1 MTHEWNKNDD
11 RLLQAV
17 ENADLEKVA
26 SLLGKKGTN
35 ATKHDSEGKTAFH
48 LAASKGYSECL
59 RLMITHGAEVTILD
73 GTGHN
78 ALHLAAKNNHVD
90 CVKRLLQVSPN
101 VQQRT
106 QIARGKT
113 LYIMQDGNT
122 PFFLAVQNGHPE
134 VCKYLLDHGADVNS
148 RDKNRRTAL
157 MLACEAG
164 SLSIAEILI
173 RKGADIHLAD
183 ALGHNALHYSM
194 LSENTGIQ
202 SLLQSK
208 MVQHADAKSPI
219 KSKQH
224 DQASKLSSE
233 RSGTPKKRKAPPPP
247 PISPI
252 QLADSSSSQA
262 TTSTPASGKSQLFA
276 LRGSKEDTSAIHSD
290 CKDGLSDSTAGAN
303 SLLDVS
309 SETEQQDLLLMLQ
322 GKVASLTLQNK
333 KLQEKLQARAFKTED
348 TDTTMDSSRSTHTE
362 FGALTN
368 RLSEGSTVEAKEI
381 STSSPILAQAREEAS
396 LNELQIKQLQE
407 SLDEVQKRLD
417 SSEAKRLH
425 LESQLQSSVLEEGP
439 LLNSSEISENGSDL
453 IIENI
458 NQEKVFLIEKYKE
471 GQEEIRKLQDRLKT
485 QMELGQS
492 DEAEQVKD
500 AKNQMINELNRQVSE
515 LSQMYKEAQ
524 AELEDCRKKSTP
536 EDLSSGYIPLEECE
550 KLMEATVSQREQ
562 AEHALLEMKTQYTKV
577 LSEMTE
583 LQNLVDTQKKN
594 SVSITEHLQV
604 VTALQTSVK
613 EMEEEI
619 NALKEQILHKE
630 SEVQRLQKELLE
642 EEAAV
647 CEAMVPRVLY
657 EELRTSS
664 ENEVNSLSSKLK
676 DLMKEKETLSAD
688 LAQLRKEISQVKG
701 EKENLQALLQAKEEE
716 IKGLLHQYHKSQEE
730 LLKMKK
736 ASESALR
743 MDEDK
748 DKKITDMS
756 KEVTKLKEAL
766 NSLSQLSYSTG
777 TPKRQSQQLEL
788 LQQQVKQLQNQLAET
803 KKQHQEIVSV
813 YRTHLLYA
821 VQGQMDEDVQKVL
834 KQILTMCKNPSQKK
848 GQFQRLRIY
857 RRLKGDAGPEQMD
870 ITDTNG
876 EDQEMWAQL
885 MAPPAAKLIEAQ
897 KRAERFA
904 EEKEVHKACK
914 ELMQCTV
921 LTRIIYG
928 NQHWRLAEALANLAH
943 GYLTLQE
950 AAERYFNE
958 SLVAY
963 KEALGMDHPQTIIA
977 LKVFSKWLGL
987 AGKRKQ
993 AYELLQESFKTQQ
1006 NPCNYFNK
1014 QAAERLYIM
1023 GCICLAEQ
1031 KISEA
1036 YQLLSKASR
1045 GTEIDQVSKTG

>member
-1 MTHEWNKNDD
+1 MKSLKAKFRKSDTHEWNKNDD

-26 SLLGKKGTN
+26 SLLGKKGAN

-90 CVKRLLQVSPN
+90 CVKRLLQSKCPAEN
-101 VQQRT
+101 T
-106 QIARGKT
+106 DSSGKT
-113 LYIMQDGNT
+113 ALHYAAASGCLQITQHLCEHKCPINIKDVDGNT
-122 PFFLAVQNGHPE
+122 PFFLTVQNGHSE

-148 RDKNRRTAL
+148 RDKNGRTAL

-164 SLSIAEILI
+164 NLSIAEILI
-173 RKGADIHLAD
+173 RKGAEINLAD

-208 MVQHADAKSPI
+208 MVQDADAKSPV

-252 QLADSSSSQA
+252 QLADHSSSQA
-262 TTSTPASGKSQLFA
+262 TTSTPASGKSQLFTQ
-276 LRGSKEDTSAIHSD
+276 RGSKEDTSAIHSD
-290 CKDGLSDSTAGAN
+290 GKDGLSESTAGAN

-309 SETEQQDLLLMLQ
+309 SETEQQDMLLMLQ

-333 KLQEKLQARAFKTED
+333 KLQEKLQARTFKTED
-348 TDTTMDSSRSTHTE
+348 TDTTMESSCSTHAE

-368 RLSEGSTVEAKEI
+368 RLSEGSTAAAEEI
-381 STSSPILAQAREEAS
+381 STSSLILAQALEEAS
-396 LNELQIKQLQE
+396 LNELKIKQLQE
-407 SLDEVQKRLD
+407 SLQEVQKRLD

-425 LESQLQSSVLEEGP
+425 LESQLQSSVLEEDP
-439 LLNSSEISENGSDL
+439 LLNSSEISENGNDL
-453 IIENI
+453 SQKLKETQLKYEEAVKEMLHVQRQMKPDLVTSESKEPDLQEVKTTCEEVELLKEKLKKAQEDDEMLKVKVKELEIKLEERERNAAGIMSVEECEEMKKSYCSVIENI
-458 NQEKVFLIEKYKE
+458 NQEKVLLIEKYKE
-471 GQEEIRKLQDRLKT
+471 GQEKIKKLQDRLKA

-492 DEAEQVKD
+492 DEAEEVKD
-500 AKNQMINELNRQVSE
+500 AKNQMIHELNRQVSE

-536 EDLSSGYIPLEECE
+536 EDLSSGYIPLEEYE

-562 AEHALLEMKTQYTKV
+562 AEHALLEMKTQYTNV
-577 LSEMTE
+577 LSEMTQ
-583 LQNLVDTQKKN
+583 LQNLVGTQKKN
-594 SVSITEHLQV
+594 SVSLTEHLQV
-604 VTALQTSVK
+604 VTALQASMK

-676 DLMKEKETLSAD
+676 DLLKEKDTLSAD
-688 LAQLRKEISQVKG
+688 LARLRKEISQVKG

-716 IKGLLHQYHKSQEE
+716 IKGLLHQYHKSQDE

-736 ASESALR
+736 ASESALK

-848 GQFQRLRIY
+848 GL
-857 RRLKGDAGPEQMD
+857 QMSN
-870 ITDTNG
+870 IT
-876 EDQEMWAQL
+876 
-885 MAPPAAKLIEAQ
+885 
-897 KRAERFA
+897 
-904 EEKEVHKACK
+904 
-914 ELMQCTV
+914 
-921 LTRIIYG
+921 
-928 NQHWRLAEALANLAH
+928 
-943 GYLTLQE
+943 
-950 AAERYFNE
+950 
-958 SLVAY
+958 
-963 KEALGMDHPQTIIA
+963 
-977 LKVFSKWLGL
+977 
-987 AGKRKQ
+987 
-993 AYELLQESFKTQQ
+993 
-1006 NPCNYFNK
+1006 
-1014 QAAERLYIM
+1014 
-1023 GCICLAEQ
+1023 
-1031 KISEA
+1031 
-1036 YQLLSKASR
+1036 
-1045 GTEIDQVSKTG
+1045 

>member
-1 MTHEWNKNDD
+1 
-11 RLLQAV
+11 
-17 ENADLEKVA
+17 
-26 SLLGKKGTN
+26 
-35 ATKHDSEGKTAFH
+35 
-48 LAASKGYSECL
+48 
-59 RLMITHGAEVTILD
+59 MITHGAEVTILD

-90 CVKRLLQVSPN
+90 CVKRLLQSKCPAEN
-101 VQQRT
+101 T
-106 QIARGKT
+106 DSSGKT
-113 LYIMQDGNT
+113 ALHYAAASGCLQITQHLCEHKCPINIKDADGNT

-164 SLSIAEILI
+164 NLSIAEILI

-183 ALGHNALHYSM
+183 ALGHNALHYST

-208 MVQHADAKSPI
+208 MVQQADAKSPI

-262 TTSTPASGKSQLFA
+262 TTSTPASEKSQLFT

-290 CKDGLSDSTAGAN
+290 CKDGLSESTAGAN

-348 TDTTMDSSRSTHTE
+348 TDTTMDSSHSTHTE

-368 RLSEGSTVEAKEI
+368 RLSEGSTVAAKEI

-453 IIENI
+453 SQKLKETQLKYEEAVKEMLHVQRQMKLGLVTSESKELDLQEAQTTCEEVELLKEKLKKAQEDDEMLKVKVKELEIKLEKKERNAASIMSVEECEEMKKSYCSVIENI

-492 DEAEQVKD
+492 DEAEEVKD

-676 DLMKEKETLSAD
+676 DLMKEKEALSAD

-701 EKENLQALLQAKEEE
+701 EKDNLQTLLQAKEEE

-736 ASESALR
+736 ASESALK

-848 GQFQRLRIY
+848 GL
-857 RRLKGDAGPEQMD
+857 QMSN
-870 ITDTNG
+870 IT
-876 EDQEMWAQL
+876 
-885 MAPPAAKLIEAQ
+885 
-897 KRAERFA
+897 
-904 EEKEVHKACK
+904 
-914 ELMQCTV
+914 
-921 LTRIIYG
+921 
-928 NQHWRLAEALANLAH
+928 
-943 GYLTLQE
+943 
-950 AAERYFNE
+950 
-958 SLVAY
+958 
-963 KEALGMDHPQTIIA
+963 
-977 LKVFSKWLGL
+977 
-987 AGKRKQ
+987 
-993 AYELLQESFKTQQ
+993 
-1006 NPCNYFNK
+1006 
-1014 QAAERLYIM
+1014 
-1023 GCICLAEQ
+1023 
-1031 KISEA
+1031 
-1036 YQLLSKASR
+1036 
-1045 GTEIDQVSKTG
+1045 

>member
-1 MTHEWNKNDD
+1 MKSLKAKFRKSDTHEWNKNDD

-26 SLLGKKGTN
+26 SLLGKKGAN

-90 CVKRLLQVSPN
+90 CVKRLLQSKCPAEN
-101 VQQRT
+101 T
-106 QIARGKT
+106 DSSGKT
-113 LYIMQDGNT
+113 ALHYAAASGCLQITQHLCEHKCPINIKDVDGNT
-122 PFFLAVQNGHPE
+122 PFFLTVQNGHSE

-148 RDKNRRTAL
+148 RDKNGRTAL

-164 SLSIAEILI
+164 NLSIAEILI
-173 RKGADIHLAD
+173 RKGAEINLAD

-208 MVQHADAKSPI
+208 MVQDADTKSPV

-252 QLADSSSSQA
+252 QLADRSSSQA
-262 TTSTPASGKSQLFA
+262 TTSTPASGKSQLFTQ
-276 LRGSKEDTSAIHSD
+276 RGSKEDTSAIHSD
-290 CKDGLSDSTAGAN
+290 GKDGLSESTAGAN

-309 SETEQQDLLLMLQ
+309 SETEQQDMLLMLQ

-333 KLQEKLQARAFKTED
+333 KLQEKLQARTFKTED
-348 TDTTMDSSRSTHTE
+348 TDTTMESSCSTHAE

-368 RLSEGSTVEAKEI
+368 RLSEGSTAAAEEI
-381 STSSPILAQAREEAS
+381 STSSLILAQAREEAS
-396 LNELQIKQLQE
+396 LNELKIKQLQE
-407 SLDEVQKRLD
+407 SLEEVQKRLD

-439 LLNSSEISENGSDL
+439 LLNSSEISENGTNLSQKLKETQLKYEEAVKEMLHVQRQMKLDL
-453 IIENI
+453 VTSESKEPDPQEVKTTCEEVELLKEKLKKAQEDDEMLKVKVKELEIKLEERERNAAGIMSVEECEEMKKSYCSVIENI
-458 NQEKVFLIEKYKE
+458 NQEKVLLIEKYKE
-471 GQEEIRKLQDRLKT
+471 GQEKIKKLQDRLKA

-492 DEAEQVKD
+492 DEAEEVKD

-536 EDLSSGYIPLEECE
+536 EDLSSGYIPLEEYE

-562 AEHALLEMKTQYTKV
+562 AEHALLEMKTQYTNV
-577 LSEMTE
+577 LSEMTQ
-583 LQNLVDTQKKN
+583 LQNLVGTQKKN
-594 SVSITEHLQV
+594 SVSLTEHLQV
-604 VTALQTSVK
+604 VTALQASMK

-676 DLMKEKETLSAD
+676 DLLKEKDNLSAD
-688 LAQLRKEISQVKG
+688 LARLRKEISQVKG

-736 ASESALR
+736 ASESALK

-848 GQFQRLRIY
+848 GL
-857 RRLKGDAGPEQMD
+857 QMSN
-870 ITDTNG
+870 IT
-876 EDQEMWAQL
+876 
-885 MAPPAAKLIEAQ
+885 
-897 KRAERFA
+897 
-904 EEKEVHKACK
+904 
-914 ELMQCTV
+914 
-921 LTRIIYG
+921 
-928 NQHWRLAEALANLAH
+928 
-943 GYLTLQE
+943 
-950 AAERYFNE
+950 
-958 SLVAY
+958 
-963 KEALGMDHPQTIIA
+963 
-977 LKVFSKWLGL
+977 
-987 AGKRKQ
+987 
-993 AYELLQESFKTQQ
+993 
-1006 NPCNYFNK
+1006 
-1014 QAAERLYIM
+1014 
-1023 GCICLAEQ
+1023 
-1031 KISEA
+1031 
-1036 YQLLSKASR
+1036 
-1045 GTEIDQVSKTG
+1045 

>member
-1 MTHEWNKNDD
+1 
-11 RLLQAV
+11 
-17 ENADLEKVA
+17 
-26 SLLGKKGTN
+26 
-35 ATKHDSEGKTAFH
+35 
-48 LAASKGYSECL
+48 
-59 RLMITHGAEVTILD
+59 
-73 GTGHN
+73 
-78 ALHLAAKNNHVD
+78 
-90 CVKRLLQVSPN
+90 
-101 VQQRT
+101 
-106 QIARGKT
+106 
-113 LYIMQDGNT
+113 
-122 PFFLAVQNGHPE
+122 
-134 VCKYLLDHGADVNS
+134 
-148 RDKNRRTAL
+148 

-164 SLSIAEILI
+164 NLSIAEILI
-173 RKGADIHLAD
+173 RKGTDIHLAD
-183 ALGHNALHYSM
+183 ALGHNALHYST

-202 SLLQSK
+202 ILLQSK

-219 KSKQH
+219 KSKQ
-224 DQASKLSSE
+224 
-233 RSGTPKKRKAPPPP
+233 
-247 PISPI
+247 
-252 QLADSSSSQA
+252 LADSSSSQA
-262 TTSTPASGKSQLFA
+262 TTSTPASEKSQLFT
-276 LRGSKEDTSAIHSD
+276 LRGSKEDASAIHSV
-290 CKDGLSDSTAGAN
+290 CKDGLSESTAGAN

-322 GKVASLTLQNK
+322 GKVASLTLQNQ

-368 RLSEGSTVEAKEI
+368 RLSEGSTVAAKEI
-381 STSSPILAQAREEAS
+381 STSSTILAQAREEAS

-407 SLDEVQKRLD
+407 SFDEVQKRLD

-439 LLNSSEISENGSDL
+439 LLNSSEISENGSVLSQKLKETQLKYEEAVKEMLHVQRQMKLGLVTSESKELDL
-453 IIENI
+453 QEAQTTCEEVELLKEKLKKAQEDDEMLKMKVKELELKLEKKERNAASIMSVEECEEMKKSYCSVIENI

-485 QMELGQS
+485 QMELGKS
-492 DEAEQVKD
+492 NEAEEMKD
-500 AKNQMINELNRQVSE
+500 EKNQMINELNRQISE

-550 KLMEATVSQREQ
+550 KLMEATISQREQ

-583 LQNLVDTQKKN
+583 LQNLVDIQKKN

-604 VTALQTSVK
+604 VTALQASVK

-676 DLMKEKETLSAD
+676 DLMKEKETLSAN

-701 EKENLQALLQAKEEE
+701 EKDNLQILLQAKEEE

-736 ASESALR
+736 ASESALK

-848 GQFQRLRIY
+848 
-857 RRLKGDAGPEQMD
+857 
-870 ITDTNG
+870 
-876 EDQEMWAQL
+876 
-885 MAPPAAKLIEAQ
+885 EAF
-897 KRAERFA
+897 R
-904 EEKEVHKACK
+904 CP
-914 ELMQCTV
+914 
-921 LTRIIYG
+921 I
-928 NQHWRLAEALANLAH
+928 
-943 GYLTLQE
+943 
-950 AAERYFNE
+950 
-958 SLVAY
+958 
-963 KEALGMDHPQTIIA
+963 
-977 LKVFSKWLGL
+977 
-987 AGKRKQ
+987 
-993 AYELLQESFKTQQ
+993 
-1006 NPCNYFNK
+1006 
-1014 QAAERLYIM
+1014 
-1023 GCICLAEQ
+1023 
-1031 KISEA
+1031 
-1036 YQLLSKASR
+1036 
-1045 GTEIDQVSKTG
+1045 

>member
-1 MTHEWNKNDD
+1 MKSLKAKFRKSDTHEWNKNDD

-26 SLLGKKGTN
+26 SLLGKKGAN

-59 RLMITHGAEVTILD
+59 RLMISHGSEVTILD

-90 CVKRLLQVSPN
+90 CVKRLLQSKCPAEN
-101 VQQRT
+101 T
-106 QIARGKT
+106 DSSGKT
-113 LYIMQDGNT
+113 ALHYSAAQGCLQITQHLCEHKCPLNIKDQDGNT
-122 PFFLAVQNGHPE
+122 PFFLTVQNGHSE

-148 RDKNRRTAL
+148 RDKNGRTAL

-164 SLSIAEILI
+164 NLSIAEILI
-173 RKGADIHLAD
+173 QKGAEINLAD

-202 SLLQSK
+202 RLLQSK
-208 MVQHADAKSPI
+208 MVQDADAKSPI

-252 QLADSSSSQA
+252 QLADRSSSQA

-276 LRGSKEDTSAIHSD
+276 QQGSKEDTSAIHSD
-290 CKDGLSDSTAGAN
+290 CKDGLSESTAGA
-303 SLLDVS
+303 SILDVS
-309 SETEQQDLLLMLQ
+309 SGIEQQDLLMMLQ

-333 KLQEKLQARAFKTED
+333 KLQEKLQARTFKTED
-348 TDTTMDSSRSTHTE
+348 TDTTMESSCSTNTE

-368 RLSEGSTVEAKEI
+368 RLSEDSTVAAEEI
-381 STSSPILAQAREEAS
+381 STSPLILAQAQEEAG
-396 LNELQIKQLQE
+396 LNELKIKQLQE
-407 SLDEVQKRLD
+407 SLEEVQKRLD

-425 LESQLQSSVLEEGP
+425 LESQLQSTVLEEGSP
-439 LLNSSEISENGSDL
+439 LLNSSEISENGTDL
-453 IIENI
+453 SQKLKESQLKYEEAVKEMLHVQRQMKLDLVTSESKEPNLQEVKTTCEEVELLKEKLKKAQEDDEMLKVKVKELEVKLEERERKAAGIVSVEECEEMKKSYCSVIENI
-458 NQEKVFLIEKYKE
+458 NQEKMLLIEKYKE
-471 GQEEIRKLQDRLKT
+471 GQDKIKKLQDRLKA

-492 DEAEQVKD
+492 DEAEEVKD

-536 EDLSSGYIPLEECE
+536 EDLSSGYIPLEEYE

-562 AEHALLEMKTQYTKV
+562 AEQALLEMKTQYTNV
-577 LSEMTE
+577 LSEMTQ

-594 SVSITEHLQV
+594 SVSLTEHLQV
-604 VTALQTSVK
+604 VTALQASVN
-613 EMEEEI
+613 EVEEEI
-619 NALKEQILHKE
+619 NALKEQILQKE

-676 DLMKEKETLSAD
+676 DLLKEKDTLSAD
-688 LAQLRKEISQVKG
+688 LAQLRKEITQVKG

-736 ASESALR
+736 ASESALK

-848 GQFQRLRIY
+848 GL
-857 RRLKGDAGPEQMD
+857 QMSNV
-870 ITDTNG
+870 T
-876 EDQEMWAQL
+876 
-885 MAPPAAKLIEAQ
+885 
-897 KRAERFA
+897 
-904 EEKEVHKACK
+904 
-914 ELMQCTV
+914 
-921 LTRIIYG
+921 
-928 NQHWRLAEALANLAH
+928 
-943 GYLTLQE
+943 
-950 AAERYFNE
+950 
-958 SLVAY
+958 
-963 KEALGMDHPQTIIA
+963 
-977 LKVFSKWLGL
+977 
-987 AGKRKQ
+987 
-993 AYELLQESFKTQQ
+993 
-1006 NPCNYFNK
+1006 
-1014 QAAERLYIM
+1014 
-1023 GCICLAEQ
+1023 
-1031 KISEA
+1031 
-1036 YQLLSKASR
+1036 
-1045 GTEIDQVSKTG
+1045 

>member
-1 MTHEWNKNDD
+1 MKSLKAKFRKSDTHEWNKNDD

-26 SLLGKKGTN
+26 SLLGKKGAN

-90 CVKRLLQVSPN
+90 CVKRLLQSKCPAEN
-101 VQQRT
+101 T
-106 QIARGKT
+106 DSSGKT
-113 LYIMQDGNT
+113 ALHYAAAYGCLQITQHLCEHKCPINIKDADGNT
-122 PFFLAVQNGHPE
+122 PFFLTVQNGHAE

-148 RDKNRRTAL
+148 RDKNGRTAL

-164 SLSIAEILI
+164 NLSIAEILI
-173 RKGADIHLAD
+173 RKGAEINLAD
-183 ALGHNALHYSM
+183 ALGHNALHYAM

-208 MVQHADAKSPI
+208 MVQDADAKSPI

-224 DQASKLSSE
+224 DQVSKLSSE

-252 QLADSSSSQA
+252 QLADRSSSQA
-262 TTSTPASGKSQLFA
+262 TTSAPASGKSQLFA
-276 LRGSKEDTSAIHSD
+276 QRGSKEDTNAIHSD
-290 CKDGLSDSTAGAN
+290 YKDGLSESTAGAN
-303 SLLDVS
+303 SLLDMS

-333 KLQEKLQARAFKTED
+333 KLQEKLQARTFKTED
-348 TDTTMDSSRSTHTE
+348 TDTTMESSCSTHAE
-362 FGALTN
+362 FGALSN
-368 RLSEGSTVEAKEI
+368 RLSESSTSAAEEI
-381 STSSPILAQAREEAS
+381 STPSLILAQAREETS
-396 LNELQIKQLQE
+396 LNELKIKQLQE
-407 SLDEVQKRLD
+407 SLEEVQKRLD

-439 LLNSSEISENGSDL
+439 LLNSSEISENGTDL
-453 IIENI
+453 SQKLKETQLRCEEAMKEMLHVQRQMQLDVVTSESKEPDLHEVKTTCEEVELLKEKLKKAQEDDEMLKVKVKELEIKLEERERNAAGIMSVEECEAMKKSYCSVIENI
-458 NQEKVFLIEKYKE
+458 NQEKMLLIEKYKE
-471 GQEEIRKLQDRLKT
+471 GQEKIKKLQDRLKA

-492 DEAEQVKD
+492 DEAQEVKD
-500 AKNQMINELNRQVSE
+500 AKNQVINELNRQVSE

-524 AELEDCRKKSTP
+524 AELEDCKKKSTS
-536 EDLSSGYIPLEECE
+536 EDLTSGYIPLEEYE
-550 KLMEATVSQREQ
+550 KLMEATASQREE
-562 AEHALLEMKTQYTKV
+562 AEHALLEMKTQYTNV
-577 LSEMTE
+577 LSEMTQ
-583 LQNLVDTQKKN
+583 LQNLVDSQKKN

-604 VTALQTSVK
+604 VTALQTSMK
-613 EMEEEI
+613 EVEEEI
-619 NALKEQILHKE
+619 NALKEQIVHKE
-630 SEVQRLQKELLE
+630 REVQRLQKELLE

-676 DLMKEKETLSAD
+676 DLLKEKDTLSAD

-701 EKENLQALLQAKEEE
+701 EKENLRALLQAKEEE

-736 ASESALR
+736 ASESALK

-848 GQFQRLRIY
+848 GL
-857 RRLKGDAGPEQMD
+857 QMSN
-870 ITDTNG
+870 IT
-876 EDQEMWAQL
+876 
-885 MAPPAAKLIEAQ
+885 
-897 KRAERFA
+897 
-904 EEKEVHKACK
+904 
-914 ELMQCTV
+914 
-921 LTRIIYG
+921 
-928 NQHWRLAEALANLAH
+928 
-943 GYLTLQE
+943 
-950 AAERYFNE
+950 
-958 SLVAY
+958 
-963 KEALGMDHPQTIIA
+963 
-977 LKVFSKWLGL
+977 
-987 AGKRKQ
+987 
-993 AYELLQESFKTQQ
+993 
-1006 NPCNYFNK
+1006 
-1014 QAAERLYIM
+1014 
-1023 GCICLAEQ
+1023 
-1031 KISEA
+1031 
-1036 YQLLSKASR
+1036 
-1045 GTEIDQVSKTG
+1045 

>member
-1 MTHEWNKNDD
+1 MKSLKAKFRKSDTHEWNKNDD

-26 SLLGKKGTN
+26 SLLGKKGAN

-90 CVKRLLQVSPN
+90 CVKRLLQSKCPAEN
-101 VQQRT
+101 T
-106 QIARGKT
+106 DSSGKT
-113 LYIMQDGNT
+113 ALHYAAASGCLQITQHLCEHKCPINIKDVDGNT
-122 PFFLAVQNGHPE
+122 PFFLTVQNGHSE

-148 RDKNRRTAL
+148 RDKNGRTAL

-164 SLSIAEILI
+164 NLSIAEILI
-173 RKGADIHLAD
+173 RKGAEINLAD

-208 MVQHADAKSPI
+208 MVQDADAKSPV

-252 QLADSSSSQA
+252 QLADHSSSQA
-262 TTSTPASGKSQLFA
+262 TTSTPASGKSQLFTQ
-276 LRGSKEDTSAIHSD
+276 RGSKEDTSAIHSD
-290 CKDGLSDSTAGAN
+290 GKDGLSESTAGAN

-309 SETEQQDLLLMLQ
+309 SETEQQDMLLMLQ

-333 KLQEKLQARAFKTED
+333 KLQEKLQARTFKTED
-348 TDTTMDSSRSTHTE
+348 TDTTMESSCSTHAE

-368 RLSEGSTVEAKEI
+368 RLSEGSTAAAEEI
-381 STSSPILAQAREEAS
+381 STSSLILAQALEEAS
-396 LNELQIKQLQE
+396 LNELKIKQLQE
-407 SLDEVQKRLD
+407 SLQEVQKRLD

-425 LESQLQSSVLEEGP
+425 LESQLQSSVLEEDP
-439 LLNSSEISENGSDL
+439 LLNSSEISENGNDL
-453 IIENI
+453 SQKLKETQLKYEEAVKEMLHVQRQMKPDLVTSESKEPDLQEVKTTCEEVELLKEKLKKAQEDDEMLKVKVKELEIKLEERERNAAGIMSVEECEEMKKSYCSVIENI
-458 NQEKVFLIEKYKE
+458 NQEKVLLIEKYKE
-471 GQEEIRKLQDRLKT
+471 GQEKIKKLQDRLKA

-492 DEAEQVKD
+492 DEAEEVKD
-500 AKNQMINELNRQVSE
+500 AKNQMIHELNRQVSE

-536 EDLSSGYIPLEECE
+536 EDLSSGYIPLEEYE

-562 AEHALLEMKTQYTKV
+562 AEHALLEMKTQYTNV
-577 LSEMTE
+577 LSEMTQ
-583 LQNLVDTQKKN
+583 LQNLVGTQKKN
-594 SVSITEHLQV
+594 SVSLTEHLQV
-604 VTALQTSVK
+604 VTALQASMK

-676 DLMKEKETLSAD
+676 DLLKEKDTLSAD
-688 LAQLRKEISQVKG
+688 LARLRKEISQVKG

-716 IKGLLHQYHKSQEE
+716 IKGLLHQYHKSQDE

-736 ASESALR
+736 ASESALK

-848 GQFQRLRIY
+848 G
-857 RRLKGDAGPEQMD
+857 E
-870 ITDTNG
+870 
-876 EDQEMWAQL
+876 
-885 MAPPAAKLIEAQ
+885 
-897 KRAERFA
+897 
-904 EEKEVHKACK
+904 
-914 ELMQCTV
+914 TV
-921 LTRIIYG
+921 
-928 NQHWRLAEALANLAH
+928 
-943 GYLTLQE
+943 
-950 AAERYFNE
+950 F
-958 SLVAY
+958 V
-963 KEALGMDHPQTIIA
+963 DP
-977 LKVFSKWLGL
+977 
-987 AGKRKQ
+987 
-993 AYELLQESFKTQQ
+993 
-1006 NPCNYFNK
+1006 
-1014 QAAERLYIM
+1014 
-1023 GCICLAEQ
+1023 
-1031 KISEA
+1031 
-1036 YQLLSKASR
+1036 
-1045 GTEIDQVSKTG
+1045 

>member
-1 MTHEWNKNDD
+1 MKSLKAKFRKSDTHEWNKNDD

-26 SLLGKKGTN
+26 SLLSKKGAN

-59 RLMITHGAEVTILD
+59 RLMITHGAEVTTLD

-90 CVKRLLQVSPN
+90 CVKRLLQSKCPAEN
-101 VQQRT
+101 T
-106 QIARGKT
+106 DSSGKT
-113 LYIMQDGNT
+113 ALHLAAANGCLQTTQRLCEHKCSINIKDADGNT
-122 PFFLAVQNGHPE
+122 PFFLTVQNGHSE
-134 VCKYLLDHGADVNS
+134 VCRCLLEHGADVNS
-148 RDKNRRTAL
+148 RDKNGRTAL

-164 SLSIAEILI
+164 NLSMAEILI
-173 RKGADIHLAD
+173 QKGADIHLVD
-183 ALGHNALHYSM
+183 ALGHNALHYSK

-208 MVQHADAKSPI
+208 MVQHAEPKSPI
-219 KSKQH
+219 KSKQ
-224 DQASKLSSE
+224 
-233 RSGTPKKRKAPPPP
+233 
-247 PISPI
+247 
-252 QLADSSSSQA
+252 LADRSSSQA
-262 TTSTPASGKSQLFA
+262 TPATSASGKSQLFA
-276 LRGSKEDTSAIHSD
+276 QRGSKEDTSAIHSD
-290 CKDGLSDSTAGAN
+290 NKDGLSENTAGAN

-322 GKVASLTLQNK
+322 GKVTSLTLQNK

-348 TDTTMDSSRSTHTE
+348 SADTTMESSYSTHAE

-368 RLSEGSTVEAKEI
+368 RLSEGSTGAAEEI
-381 STSSPILAQAREEAS
+381 STSSLILAQAREEES
-396 LNELQIKQLQE
+396 LNELKIKQLQE
-407 SLDEVQKRLD
+407 SLEEVQKRLD

-425 LESQLQSSVLEEGP
+425 LESQLQSSVLDEGP
-439 LLNSSEISENGSDL
+439 LLNSSEISENGTDL
-453 IIENI
+453 GQKLKETQLKYEEAVQEMLDVQRQMKLDLVTSESKEPDLQEVKTTGEDVELLKEKLKKAQGDDEMLKGKVKELEMKLEESGRNAAGIMSAEECEEMKKSYCSVIENI
-458 NQEKVFLIEKYKE
+458 NQEKALLIEKYKE
-471 GQEEIRKLQDRLKT
+471 GQEKIKKLHEKLEA

-492 DEAEQVKD
+492 EEAEEVKD
-500 AKNQMINELNRQVSE
+500 TKNEMINQLNRQVSE

-536 EDLSSGYIPLEECE
+536 EDLSSGYIPLEEYE
-550 KLMEATVSQREQ
+550 KLMEDTVAQREQ
-562 AEHALLEMKTQYTKV
+562 AEHGLLEMKTQYTNV
-577 LSEMTE
+577 LSEMTQ

-594 SVSITEHLQV
+594 SVSISEHLQV

-664 ENEVNSLSSKLK
+664 ENEVSSLSSKLK
-676 DLMKEKETLSAD
+676 DLMKEKETLTAD

-736 ASESALR
+736 ASESALK

-766 NSLSQLSYSTG
+766 NSLSQLSYTTG

-788 LQQQVKQLQNQLAET
+788 LQQQVKQLQSQLAET

-821 VQGQMDEDVQKVL
+821 VQGQMDEDVQRVL

-848 GQFQRLRIY
+848 GL
-857 RRLKGDAGPEQMD
+857 QMSN
-870 ITDTNG
+870 IT
-876 EDQEMWAQL
+876 
-885 MAPPAAKLIEAQ
+885 
-897 KRAERFA
+897 
-904 EEKEVHKACK
+904 
-914 ELMQCTV
+914 
-921 LTRIIYG
+921 
-928 NQHWRLAEALANLAH
+928 
-943 GYLTLQE
+943 
-950 AAERYFNE
+950 
-958 SLVAY
+958 
-963 KEALGMDHPQTIIA
+963 
-977 LKVFSKWLGL
+977 
-987 AGKRKQ
+987 
-993 AYELLQESFKTQQ
+993 
-1006 NPCNYFNK
+1006 
-1014 QAAERLYIM
+1014 
-1023 GCICLAEQ
+1023 
-1031 KISEA
+1031 
-1036 YQLLSKASR
+1036 
-1045 GTEIDQVSKTG
+1045 

>member
-1 MTHEWNKNDD
+1 MKSLKAKFRKSDTHEWNKNDD

-26 SLLGKKGTN
+26 SLLSKKGAN

-59 RLMITHGAEVTILD
+59 RLMITHGAEVTTLD

-90 CVKRLLQVSPN
+90 CVKRLLQSKCPAEN
-101 VQQRT
+101 T
-106 QIARGKT
+106 DSSGKT
-113 LYIMQDGNT
+113 ALHLAAANGCLQTTQRLCEHKCSINIKDADGNT
-122 PFFLAVQNGHPE
+122 PFFLTVQNGHSE
-134 VCKYLLDHGADVNS
+134 VCRCLLEHGADVNS
-148 RDKNRRTAL
+148 RDKNGRTAL

-164 SLSIAEILI
+164 NLSMAEILI
-173 RKGADIHLAD
+173 QKGADIHLVD
-183 ALGHNALHYSM
+183 ALGHNALHYSK

-208 MVQHADAKSPI
+208 MVQHAEPKSPI

-224 DQASKLSSE
+224 DQASNLSSE

-252 QLADSSSSQA
+252 QLADRSSSQA
-262 TTSTPASGKSQLFA
+262 TPATSASGKSQLFA
-276 LRGSKEDTSAIHSD
+276 QRGSKEDTSAIHSD
-290 CKDGLSDSTAGAN
+290 NKDGLSENTAGAN

-322 GKVASLTLQNK
+322 GKVTSLTLQNK

-348 TDTTMDSSRSTHTE
+348 SADTTMESSYSTHAE

-368 RLSEGSTVEAKEI
+368 RLSEGSTGAAEEI
-381 STSSPILAQAREEAS
+381 STSSLILAQAREEES
-396 LNELQIKQLQE
+396 LNELKIKQLQE
-407 SLDEVQKRLD
+407 SLEEVQKRLD

-425 LESQLQSSVLEEGP
+425 LESQLQSSVLDEGP
-439 LLNSSEISENGSDL
+439 LLNSSEISENGTDL
-453 IIENI
+453 GQKLKETQLKYEEAVQEMLDVQRQMKLDLVTSESKEPDLQEVKTTGEDVELLKEKLKKAQGDDEMLKGKVKELEMKLEESGRNAAGIMSAEECEEMKKSYCSVIENI
-458 NQEKVFLIEKYKE
+458 NQEKALLIEKYKE
-471 GQEEIRKLQDRLKT
+471 GQEKIKKLHEKLEA

-492 DEAEQVKD
+492 EEAEEVKD
-500 AKNQMINELNRQVSE
+500 TKNEMINQLNRQVSE

-536 EDLSSGYIPLEECE
+536 EDLSSGYIPLEEYE
-550 KLMEATVSQREQ
+550 KLMEDTVAQREQ
-562 AEHALLEMKTQYTKV
+562 AEHGLLEMKTQYTNV
-577 LSEMTE
+577 LSEMTQ

-594 SVSITEHLQV
+594 SVSISEHLQV

-664 ENEVNSLSSKLK
+664 ENEVSSLSSKLK
-676 DLMKEKETLSAD
+676 DLMKEKETLTAD

-736 ASESALR
+736 ASESALK

-766 NSLSQLSYSTG
+766 NSLSQLSYTTG

-788 LQQQVKQLQNQLAET
+788 LQQQVKQLQSQLAET

-821 VQGQMDEDVQKVL
+821 VQGQMDEDVQRVL

-848 GQFQRLRIY
+848 GL
-857 RRLKGDAGPEQMD
+857 QMSN
-870 ITDTNG
+870 IT
-876 EDQEMWAQL
+876 
-885 MAPPAAKLIEAQ
+885 
-897 KRAERFA
+897 
-904 EEKEVHKACK
+904 
-914 ELMQCTV
+914 
-921 LTRIIYG
+921 
-928 NQHWRLAEALANLAH
+928 
-943 GYLTLQE
+943 
-950 AAERYFNE
+950 
-958 SLVAY
+958 
-963 KEALGMDHPQTIIA
+963 
-977 LKVFSKWLGL
+977 
-987 AGKRKQ
+987 
-993 AYELLQESFKTQQ
+993 
-1006 NPCNYFNK
+1006 
-1014 QAAERLYIM
+1014 
-1023 GCICLAEQ
+1023 
-1031 KISEA
+1031 
-1036 YQLLSKASR
+1036 
-1045 GTEIDQVSKTG
+1045 

>member
-1 MTHEWNKNDD
+1 MKSLKAKFRKSDTHEWNKNDD

-26 SLLGKKGTN
+26 SLLGKKGAN

-59 RLMITHGAEVTILD
+59 RLMISHGSEVTILD

-90 CVKRLLQVSPN
+90 CVKRLLQSKCPAEN
-101 VQQRT
+101 T
-106 QIARGKT
+106 DSSGKT
-113 LYIMQDGNT
+113 ALHYSAAQGCLQITQHLCEHKCPLNIKDQDGNT
-122 PFFLAVQNGHPE
+122 PFFLTVQNGHSE

-148 RDKNRRTAL
+148 RDKNGRTAL

-164 SLSIAEILI
+164 NLSIAEILI
-173 RKGADIHLAD
+173 QKGAEINLAD

-202 SLLQSK
+202 RLLQSK
-208 MVQHADAKSPI
+208 MVQDADAKSPI
-219 KSKQH
+219 KSKQ
-224 DQASKLSSE
+224 
-233 RSGTPKKRKAPPPP
+233 
-247 PISPI
+247 
-252 QLADSSSSQA
+252 LADRSSSQA

-276 LRGSKEDTSAIHSD
+276 QQGSKEDTSAIHSD
-290 CKDGLSDSTAGAN
+290 CKDGLSESTAGA
-303 SLLDVS
+303 SILDVS
-309 SETEQQDLLLMLQ
+309 SGIEQQDLLMMLQ

-333 KLQEKLQARAFKTED
+333 KLQEKLQARTFKTED
-348 TDTTMDSSRSTHTE
+348 TDTTMESSCSTNTE

-368 RLSEGSTVEAKEI
+368 RLSEDSTVAAEEI
-381 STSSPILAQAREEAS
+381 STSPLILAQAQEEAG
-396 LNELQIKQLQE
+396 LNELKIKQLQE
-407 SLDEVQKRLD
+407 SLEEVQKRLD

-425 LESQLQSSVLEEGP
+425 LESQLQSTVLEEGSP
-439 LLNSSEISENGSDL
+439 LLNSSEISENGTDL
-453 IIENI
+453 SQKLKESQLKYEEAVKEMLHVQRQMKLDLVTSESKEPNLQEVKTTCEEVELLKEKLKKAQEDDEMLKVKVKELEVKLEERERKAAGIVSVEECEEMKKSYCSVIENI
-458 NQEKVFLIEKYKE
+458 NQEKMLLIEKYKE
-471 GQEEIRKLQDRLKT
+471 GQDKIKKLQDRLKA

-492 DEAEQVKD
+492 DEAEEVKD

-536 EDLSSGYIPLEECE
+536 EDLSSGYIPLEEYE

-562 AEHALLEMKTQYTKV
+562 AEQALLEMKTQYTNV
-577 LSEMTE
+577 LSEMTQ

-594 SVSITEHLQV
+594 SVSLTEHLQV
-604 VTALQTSVK
+604 VTALQASVN
-613 EMEEEI
+613 EVEEEI
-619 NALKEQILHKE
+619 NALKEQILQKE

-676 DLMKEKETLSAD
+676 DLLKEKDTLSAD
-688 LAQLRKEISQVKG
+688 LAQLRKEITQVKG

-736 ASESALR
+736 ASESALK

-848 GQFQRLRIY
+848 GL
-857 RRLKGDAGPEQMD
+857 QMSNV
-870 ITDTNG
+870 T
-876 EDQEMWAQL
+876 
-885 MAPPAAKLIEAQ
+885 
-897 KRAERFA
+897 
-904 EEKEVHKACK
+904 
-914 ELMQCTV
+914 
-921 LTRIIYG
+921 
-928 NQHWRLAEALANLAH
+928 
-943 GYLTLQE
+943 
-950 AAERYFNE
+950 
-958 SLVAY
+958 
-963 KEALGMDHPQTIIA
+963 
-977 LKVFSKWLGL
+977 
-987 AGKRKQ
+987 
-993 AYELLQESFKTQQ
+993 
-1006 NPCNYFNK
+1006 
-1014 QAAERLYIM
+1014 
-1023 GCICLAEQ
+1023 
-1031 KISEA
+1031 
-1036 YQLLSKASR
+1036 
-1045 GTEIDQVSKTG
+1045 

>member
-1 MTHEWNKNDD
+1 
-11 RLLQAV
+11 
-17 ENADLEKVA
+17 
-26 SLLGKKGTN
+26 
-35 ATKHDSEGKTAFH
+35 
-48 LAASKGYSECL
+48 
-59 RLMITHGAEVTILD
+59 
-73 GTGHN
+73 
-78 ALHLAAKNNHVD
+78 
-90 CVKRLLQVSPN
+90 
-101 VQQRT
+101 
-106 QIARGKT
+106 
-113 LYIMQDGNT
+113 
-122 PFFLAVQNGHPE
+122 
-134 VCKYLLDHGADVNS
+134 
-148 RDKNRRTAL
+148 

-164 SLSIAEILI
+164 NLSIAEILI
-173 RKGADIHLAD
+173 RKGTDIHLAD
-183 ALGHNALHYSM
+183 ALGHNALHYST

-202 SLLQSK
+202 ILLQSK

-262 TTSTPASGKSQLFA
+262 TTSTPASEKSQLFT
-276 LRGSKEDTSAIHSD
+276 LRGSKEDASAIHSV
-290 CKDGLSDSTAGAN
+290 CKDGLSESTAGAN

-322 GKVASLTLQNK
+322 GKVASLTLQNQ

-368 RLSEGSTVEAKEI
+368 RLSEGSTVAAKEI
-381 STSSPILAQAREEAS
+381 STSSTILAQAREEAS

-407 SLDEVQKRLD
+407 SFDEVQKRLD

-439 LLNSSEISENGSDL
+439 LLNSSEISENGSVLSQKLKETQLKYEEAVKEMLHVQRQMKLGLVTSESKELDL
-453 IIENI
+453 QEAQTTCEEVELLKEKLKKAQEDDEMLKMKVKELELKLEKKERNAASIMSVEECEEMKKSYCSVIENI

-485 QMELGQS
+485 QMELGKS
-492 DEAEQVKD
+492 NEAEEMKD
-500 AKNQMINELNRQVSE
+500 EKNQMINELNRQISE

-550 KLMEATVSQREQ
+550 KLMEATISQREQ

-583 LQNLVDTQKKN
+583 LQNLVDIQKKN

-604 VTALQTSVK
+604 VTALQASVK

-676 DLMKEKETLSAD
+676 DLMKEKETLSAN

-701 EKENLQALLQAKEEE
+701 EKDNLQILLQAKEEE

-736 ASESALR
+736 ASESALK

-848 GQFQRLRIY
+848 
-857 RRLKGDAGPEQMD
+857 
-870 ITDTNG
+870 
-876 EDQEMWAQL
+876 
-885 MAPPAAKLIEAQ
+885 EAF
-897 KRAERFA
+897 R
-904 EEKEVHKACK
+904 CP
-914 ELMQCTV
+914 
-921 LTRIIYG
+921 I
-928 NQHWRLAEALANLAH
+928 
-943 GYLTLQE
+943 
-950 AAERYFNE
+950 
-958 SLVAY
+958 
-963 KEALGMDHPQTIIA
+963 
-977 LKVFSKWLGL
+977 
-987 AGKRKQ
+987 
-993 AYELLQESFKTQQ
+993 
-1006 NPCNYFNK
+1006 
-1014 QAAERLYIM
+1014 
-1023 GCICLAEQ
+1023 
-1031 KISEA
+1031 
-1036 YQLLSKASR
+1036 
-1045 GTEIDQVSKTG
+1045 